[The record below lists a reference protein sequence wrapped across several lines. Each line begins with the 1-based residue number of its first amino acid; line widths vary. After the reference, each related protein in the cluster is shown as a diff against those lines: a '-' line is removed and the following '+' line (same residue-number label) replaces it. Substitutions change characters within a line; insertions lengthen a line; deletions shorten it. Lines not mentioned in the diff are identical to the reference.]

1 MAVSAIRWN
10 SRNLL
15 RILIVKIIFMVYMH
29 TLPAL
34 EECWNYSHLRWS
46 LYFHVDKYILC
57 VQTTQLTEQKTRR
70 RISRLLGWKDLP
82 FLWQQFESSSAL
94 HFDNIQSCGLL
105 YFGCCVVL
113 ILGMRNEKWRRMRQS
128 RSGGWWR
135 PGAKLAA
142 RKIWKIISRKKA
154 KRTPNSNKRRGE
166 KMKLKSASRREPML
180 CRCFLEN
187 TFMKH

>member
-1 MAVSAIRWN
+1 MAVNAIRRN
-10 SRNLL
+10 SPKLL
-15 RILIVKIIFMVYMH
+15 RVLIVKIIIMVYIH
-29 TLPAL
+29 TLPSLA
-34 EECWNYSHLRWS
+34 ECWIYSHLRWS

-57 VQTTQLTEQKTRR
+57 VQTTQHRKNNPSKDL
-70 RISRLLGWKDLP
+70 SAFGMKDLP

-105 YFGCCVVL
+105 YFGCVVL

-142 RKIWKIISRKKA
+142 RKIWKRISLEKA

-166 KMKLKSASRREPML
+166 KMKLKSAKSSGFTARTNALSMFPR
-180 CRCFLEN
+180 
-187 TFMKH
+187 KH